1 MTDAERKSAQARK
14 RRADPNQAQK
24 SGAAKPTYVST
35 DPKKKKVSEAM
46 NFIKF
51 KSRAMDAAKKAVAK
65 KSSSSYV
72 GQRDAGA
79 IAAKKMRQ
87 KDQEKVNFLP
97 VEEGSSYGI
106 TRGSGT
112 PSGPMAGFAKA
123 PRMQKGAMAYDG
135 ANKAASEAKDR
146 ILAKTKAKRAAMK
159 K

>member
-14 RRADPNQAQK
+14 RKADPNQAQK

-46 NFIKF
+46 NFSKF

-72 GQRDAGA
+72 GKRDAGA

-87 KDQEKVNFLP
+87 K
-97 VEEGSSYGI
+97 GSRESKFF
-106 TRGSGT
+106 TSGT
-112 PSGPMAGFAKA
+112 KECLTDCIKD
-123 PRMQKGAMAYDG
+123 Q
-135 ANKAASEAKDR
+135 ANHQVRWLDLIRKKKSKKKE
-146 ILAKTKAKRAAMK
+146 TKKEGT
-159 K
+159 